1 MLVQILQNNARAT
14 GVMAQVSSMNRGF
27 AVAANTD
34 IGHWSSQIENLME
47 FNRNPTE
54 NDVFSAATAAGQSSV
69 AKNLF
74 QDYVNYRL
82 ESMTNVASMWQTEMN
97 ARGRMAGI
105 SAQVASSQDRMVQS
119 FAQSA
124 YQIGKG
130 AHYTQGIANAYAQG
144 LQAAQEVM

>member
-14 GVMAQVSSMNRGF
+14 GVMQNVSSMNRGF

-34 IGHWSSQIENLME
+34 IGHWSGQIESLME
-47 FNRNPTE
+47 FNRNPGE
-54 NDVFSAATAAGQSSV
+54 DAVFAAATAAGQSSV
-69 AKNLF
+69 AKVLF

-105 SAQVASSQDRMVQS
+105 SAQVSSGQDRMVQS
-119 FAQSA
+119 FAQAA

-130 AHYTQGIANAYAQG
+130 AHYTQGIANAYAEG
-144 LQAAQEVM
+144 LHNSTNFM

>member
-1 MLVQILQNNARAT
+1 MLVQILQNNSRAT
-14 GVMAQVSSMNRGF
+14 GVMQQVGSMNRGF

-34 IGHWSSQIENLME
+34 ISHWSGQIESLMT
-47 FNRNPTE
+47 FNRNPGE
-54 NDVFSAATAAGQSSV
+54 DDVFAAATAAGQSSV
-69 AKNLF
+69 AKVLF

-130 AHYTQGIANAYAQG
+130 AHYTQGIANAYAEG
-144 LQAAQEVM
+144 LQSSTNFM